1 MPMTERFHVPRRTDI
16 FSKSLRG
23 KPVDEVVDVGGGGA
37 KTMKEEG
44 DEGDNHQDCHELPS

>member
-1 MPMTERFHVPRRTDI
+1 MTERLHVPRRTAMV
-16 FSKSLRG
+16 SRSLRG